1 MLTIKKDLEANRGED
16 YLLKDIAKSILDKYK
31 LKLENM

>member
-16 YLLKDIAKSILDKYK
+16 YLLKDIAKLILGKC
-31 LKLENM
+31 KLELVSV